1 MNKISKY
8 LILLGLILITLSLT
22 LYIKNKYDEF
32 NTGKNSSEILNIIE
46 DKINDNNDNNDNDSS
61 LVVNIS
67 GNDYI
72 GVINIPSI
80 NIKLPIM
87 SKTDYDKLAI
97 SPCRY
102 YGDIITNDL
111 VICAHDYDN
120 QFGKIVSLKE
130 DDIIIITDISGNNY
144 IYKVV
149 LTEELK
155 PTEVTSMIESSFDL
169 TLYTCTYGALKRITV
184 RCNRVYDYV

>member
-72 GVINIPSI
+72 GVIDIPSI

-102 YGDIITNDL
+102 YGSIITNDL

>member
-46 DKINDNNDNNDNDSS
+46 DKINNDNNDNDSS

-72 GVINIPSI
+72 GVIDIPSI

-97 SPCRY
+97 APCRY

-130 DDIIIITDISGNNY
+130 DDIIIITDISGNKY

-169 TLYTCTYGALKRITV
+169 TLYTCTYGSLKRITV

>member
-8 LILLGLILITLSLT
+8 LILLGLILITISLA

-72 GVINIPSI
+72 GVIDIPSI

>member
-46 DKINDNNDNNDNDSS
+46 DKINNDNNDNDSS

-72 GVINIPSI
+72 GVIDIPSI

-97 SPCRY
+97 APCRY

-130 DDIIIITDISGNNY
+130 DDIIIITDISGNKY

-155 PTEVTSMIESSFDL
+155 PTEVTSMMESSFDL